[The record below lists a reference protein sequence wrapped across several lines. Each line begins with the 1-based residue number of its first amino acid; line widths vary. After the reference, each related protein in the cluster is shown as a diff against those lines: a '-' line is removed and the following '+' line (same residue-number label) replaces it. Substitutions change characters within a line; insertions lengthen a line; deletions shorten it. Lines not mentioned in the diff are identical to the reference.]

1 MDFLSNGWWLLLRCF
16 CRVTV
21 LITVSV
27 QRGSVHFC
35 FCALWKCKN
44 IMVVCQSGHDLT
56 CFSGNAQINK
66 SNKCS
71 GNKSNANK
79 LNHFFSVLTLLLLT
93 WKQNILFFFKKY
105 HVIEKENRLWE
116 TRTKS
121 AILEQKSKSI
131 VTSIVW
137 VTPSIIRCMFQYLL
151 LEGFIRSLL
160 WQGSSSNSLQLYKAD
175 TSGSWHK

>member
-1 MDFLSNGWWLLLRCF
+1 MRSNFFTFIHSRYVYTMDFLSNGWWLLLRCF

-79 LNHFFSVLTLLLLT
+79 LNHFFLC
-93 WKQNILFFFKKY
+93 WHFFFLHGNKIFYFFLRNIMLLKKKTDS
-105 HVIEKENRLWE
+105 EKQ
-116 TRTKS
+116 
-121 AILEQKSKSI
+121 EQ
-131 VTSIVW
+131 
-137 VTPSIIRCMFQYLL
+137 
-151 LEGFIRSLL
+151 
-160 WQGSSSNSLQLYKAD
+160 NLQF
-175 TSGSWHK
+175 

>member
-1 MDFLSNGWWLLLRCF
+1 MDFLSNGWWLLFRCF

-27 QRGSVHFC
+27 QRDSVHFC
-35 FCALWKCKN
+35 FCALWKCKKN
-44 IMVVCQSGHDLT
+44 NGCLSVWPWSHLL
-56 CFSGNAQINK
+56 FR
-66 SNKCS
+66 KCS
-71 GNKSNANK
+71 YVGNKSNANK
-79 LNHFFSVLTLLLLT
+79 LNLFFLCWHFFFLHG
-93 WKQNILFFFKKY
+93 NNFFFLVRNIMLLKK
-105 HVIEKENRLWE
+105 KTDWE

-175 TSGSWHK
+175 TSGSWNK